1 MCGTSLGP
9 PPTFQPTGEGRQG
22 SPEAWGDEERAG
34 SGHPSHGLGLP
45 GSPIVPQP
53 RAQLRRAFPKKGA
66 RASVPEDRS
75 GRGLST
81 SRQISGWDKGRGH
94 THTPPPI
101 SPHSPPPEARLPTG
115 KGWREM
121 ERGLWSLTQ
130 EGPRK
135 NGSLSQNGDSRFY
148 TVGLPFDEP
157 SHVCFHKCL
166 SRAIPS
172 CPSS

>member
-1 MCGTSLGP
+1 
-9 PPTFQPTGEGRQG
+9 
-22 SPEAWGDEERAG
+22 
-34 SGHPSHGLGLP
+34 
-45 GSPIVPQP
+45 
-53 RAQLRRAFPKKGA
+53 
-66 RASVPEDRS
+66 
-75 GRGLST
+75 
-81 SRQISGWDKGRGH
+81 
-94 THTPPPI
+94 
-101 SPHSPPPEARLPTG
+101 
-115 KGWREM
+115 M